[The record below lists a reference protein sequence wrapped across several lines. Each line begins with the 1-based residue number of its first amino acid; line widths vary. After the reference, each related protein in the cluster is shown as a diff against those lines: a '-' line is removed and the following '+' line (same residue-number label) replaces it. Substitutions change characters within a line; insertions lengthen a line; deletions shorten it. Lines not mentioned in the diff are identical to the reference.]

1 VANSVQK
8 PNEKKPPASSPA
20 PSPIPVQSAAPATT
34 SSSGVVP
41 GKVLQQILPDAPQK
55 ARDTIRGKVRVSV
68 KVHVNESGNVTE
80 ASFDSPGPSPYFADR
95 TLAAAQLWKFSPAK
109 MDGRSV
115 PSDWLLRFEI
125 DPAAINVYPREIA
138 P

>member
-1 VANSVQK
+1 VR
-8 PNEKKPPASSPA
+8 
-20 PSPIPVQSAAPATT
+20 
-34 SSSGVVP
+34 

-68 KVHVNESGNVTE
+68 KVHVNESGTVTE
-80 ASFDSPGPSPYFADR
+80 ASFAAPGPSQYFADR
-95 TLAAAQLWKFSPAK
+95 TLKAAQLWKFAPAK
-109 MDGRSV
+109 LDGRSV

-125 DPAAINVYPREIA
+125 DPASTNVYATETA

>member
-1 VANSVQK
+1 MQK
-8 PNEKKPPASSPA
+8 PSEKKSAASNPA
-20 PSPIPVQSAAPATT
+20 PAPIPVQSAAPATT
-34 SSSGVVP
+34 SSSGVVR

-109 MDGRSV
+109 IDGRSV

-125 DPAAINVYPREIA
+125 DPSAINVYPKEIA